1 MSLLLFF
8 FSVSLSTG
16 CKRTF
21 LVFIFESSAW
31 YFNSLPSLLGLGE
44 WMWKRQTGH
53 RSHIC
58 HNLFDKAQK
67 HAVAPVFLEN
77 TCYLCVDTNYIY
89 NLWFLEVVTAPF
101 FFFYCRFLISHRLMC
116 SQTLPNIPLKSVSTS
131 DARFS
136 KPSHLHFACPNGSE
150 SLEQAQTFLTSQDIQ

>member
-1 MSLLLFF
+1 M
-8 FSVSLSTG
+8 
-16 CKRTF
+16 
-21 LVFIFESSAW
+21 FIFESSAW

-116 SQTLPNIPLKSVSTS
+116 SWTLPNVPLKSVSTS
-131 DARFS
+131 DACISKPRFS
-136 KPSHLHFACPNGSE
+136 IFILHVQMEVRVSSKHRPFWHPK
-150 SLEQAQTFLTSQDIQ
+150 TSSRHGKLRLWGCR